1 MNLKTRLESD
11 LKVALKARD
20 GALVSALRMI
30 LAAIKNEELKDGKT
44 LDDAGTIKIL
54 STSAKQRR
62 ESIEAFEKGGRD
74 DLAQKEKKELELI
87 EKYLPEA
94 LTEEELSQIID
105 AAIAEVNAT
114 SPKDMGAVMKI
125 VVPKSQGRADGKLVS
140 EIVRRKLSH

>member
-1 MNLKTRLESD
+1 MNLKTKLEND

-20 GALVSALRMI
+20 GASVSAIRMI

-54 STSAKQRR
+54 STLAKQRR

-87 EKYLPEA
+87 KQYLPEA